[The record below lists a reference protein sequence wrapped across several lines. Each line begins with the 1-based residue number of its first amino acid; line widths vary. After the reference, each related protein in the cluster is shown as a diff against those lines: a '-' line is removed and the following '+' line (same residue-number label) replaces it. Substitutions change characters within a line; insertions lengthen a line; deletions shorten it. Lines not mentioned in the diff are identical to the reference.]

1 MSNKRP
7 QGQTKVM
14 LQLLPGSTL
23 MKFFD
28 NVPWSLNC
36 ITEPC
41 LDPFNDV
48 ASRIDLFKSV
58 SLVSAKEINVHDSS
72 NDSFLI

>member
-1 MSNKRP
+1 
-7 QGQTKVM
+7 
-14 LQLLPGSTL
+14 

-48 ASRIDLFKSV
+48 ESRIDLFKSV